1 MDSAVIGC
9 CLDSALQICAEVVEL
24 ADTPSMAVALLAI
37 CNILVKTL
45 VSLHSITYSEL
56 PKTTQ

>member
-24 ADTPSMAVALLAI
+24 ADTPSQAVALLAL
-37 CNILVKTL
+37 CNILIATL
-45 VSLHSITYSEL
+45 VSLHSITYFEL
-56 PKTTQ
+56 PTTSQ

>member
-24 ADTPSMAVALLAI
+24 ADTPSKAAALLVI
-37 CNILVKTL
+37 CKFLIATL
-45 VSLHSITYSEL
+45 VSLTSTTYHES
-56 PKTTQ
+56 PQNSQ